1 MNDINQQV
9 DLFFDRF
16 EEVMKNDGFC
26 DYYRDGL
33 LYRNG
38 NETQIWNR
46 SKYKTCILLKDPGNP
61 YDAREFTKVNSTF
74 GHRIAAWICGIS
86 NLFNDED
93 ASLEE
98 IYSKTK
104 ESRYRRTQ
112 AFQHEPLAIVNVK
125 KIFKKSAT
133 DDRMVKRLA
142 NKYSSYIREELDIIH
157 PNIIICGGN
166 VVFESAVNFIFNDL
180 QYDVFI
186 PNVAYVYEDKLLIN
200 SRHPSR
206 GKNSSL
212 YNNVI
217 DTIEQFY
224 FK

>member
-38 NETQIWNR
+38 NETQIWND
-46 SKYKTCILLKDPGNP
+46 SKYKICILAKDPGGP
-61 YDAREFTKVNSTF
+61 YDARTYTKVNNSF
-74 GHRIAAWICGIS
+74 GHRIAAWVCGIS

-104 ESRYRRTQ
+104 ESRYRRTE
-112 AFQHEPLAIVNVK
+112 AFQHEPFAIVNVK
-125 KIFKKSAT
+125 KIYKKSTT
-133 DDRMVKRLA
+133 DDKKVERLA
-142 NKYSSYIREELDIIH
+142 TKYSSYIREELDIIG

-166 VVFESAVNFIFNDL
+166 VVFKSAVNFIFNDL
-180 QYDVFI
+180 QYDVI
-186 PNVAYVYEDKLLIN
+186 NDNAYAYENKLLIN
-200 SRHPSR
+200 SYHPSAS
-206 GKNSSL
+206 KDNNMM
-212 YNNVI
+212 YNKVI
-217 DTIEQFY
+217 NIVREFC
-224 FK
+224 